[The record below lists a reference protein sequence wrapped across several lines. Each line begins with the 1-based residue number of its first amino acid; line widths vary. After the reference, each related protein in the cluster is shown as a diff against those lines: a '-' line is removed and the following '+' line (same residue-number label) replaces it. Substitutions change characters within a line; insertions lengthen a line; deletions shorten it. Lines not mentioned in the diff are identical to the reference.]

1 MEDLLIIHIL
11 FVTIC
16 ACASFLYGE
25 WSGRKKGQQEMV
37 FDMLERKLVTIKQ
50 LNKEYIDWMEP
61 KAIKII
67 FGLATLLFLVSL
79 VGMVKTNFF

>member
-16 ACASFLYGE
+16 AGVSFLYGE

-50 LNKEYIDWMEP
+50 LNNEYID
-61 KAIKII
+61 
-67 FGLATLLFLVSL
+67 
-79 VGMVKTNFF
+79 

>member
-16 ACASFLYGE
+16 AGVSFLWGE
-25 WSGRKKGQQEMV
+25 YEGRRKGQQEMV
-37 FDMLERKLVTIKQ
+37 FDMLERKLVTLKQ

-67 FGLATLLFLVSL
+67 FGLSTVLFLVSL
-79 VGMVKTNFF
+79 IGMVKINFF

>member
-16 ACASFLYGE
+16 ASVSFLWGE
-25 WSGRKKGQQEMV
+25 YEGKKKGQQEMV

-50 LNKEYIDWMEP
+50 LNKEYID
-61 KAIKII
+61 
-67 FGLATLLFLVSL
+67 
-79 VGMVKTNFF
+79 